1 VAQRWRRALGDRAV
15 VRTREQATA
24 EGWFGAL
31 EARVADRFGD
41 VLVAATGSTVLL
53 VPSVWP
59 REARMRGHHGSLTP
73 AEMLV
78 PCLVAG

>member
-1 VAQRWRRALGDRAV
+1 VLGDRAV

-24 EGWFGAL
+24 EGWFGSL